1 MRALL
6 ITLGL
11 VLVVAGLAWPW
22 LVRLGL
28 GELPGDVRIQRP
40 GFGFYFPL
48 TSSILVSIILSL
60 VLTLVVWLWR
70 R

>member
-11 VLVVAGLAWPW
+11 VLVIVGLAWPW
-22 LVRLGL
+22 LIRLGL

-60 VLTLVVWLWR
+60 VLTVVVWLWR